1 MVEAKILTTP
11 LALPANLSPQE
22 PTPSAFSPKKD
33 IVKGDEAELF
43 SVKNL
48 DTGESLDIRN
58 ENSAHF
64 PDTYTRVVA
73 GLDVP
78 ELEVKEF
85 L

>member
-1 MVEAKILTTP
+1 MVEAKTLTRQELTE
-11 LALPANLSPQE
+11 NLSPQE
-22 PTPSAFSPKKD
+22 PTATTFSPKKD
-33 IVKGDEAELF
+33 IVKADEAEIF
-43 SVKNL
+43 IVKNL

>member
-1 MVEAKILTTP
+1 MVEAKTLTRQELTV
-11 LALPANLSPQE
+11 NLSPQE
-22 PTPSAFSPKKD
+22 PTATFSPKKS
-33 IVKGDEAELF
+33 VAKADEAEIF
-43 SVKNL
+43 IVKNL